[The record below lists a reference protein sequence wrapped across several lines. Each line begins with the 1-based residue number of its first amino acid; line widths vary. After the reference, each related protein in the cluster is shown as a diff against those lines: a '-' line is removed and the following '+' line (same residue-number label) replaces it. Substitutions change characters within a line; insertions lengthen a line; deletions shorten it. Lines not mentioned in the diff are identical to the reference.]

1 MTGCE
6 FPRLQL
12 RGSAGFSPASLLI
25 RTDEIRSDKDTR
37 TKEVVKERKSHFP
50 DSAENQ
56 GSGIVTQPQRFLYCT
71 VTLTGAE
78 GMPLA
83 TTTRLLAPVSAVFGT
98 SKLVDTIFVPVA
110 TAMVLGLC
118 VRA

>member
-1 MTGCE
+1 VTDCE

-25 RTDEIRSDKDTR
+25 SIDEDAR
-37 TKEVVKERKSHFP
+37 TKEVEKELKATSRILNR
-50 DSAENQ
+50 NQ
-56 GSGIVTQPQRFLYCT
+56 GSGIVTQPRRFLYCT
-71 VTLTGAE
+71 VTWTGAE

-83 TTTRLLAPVSAVFGT
+83 TTTRRLAPVSAFFGT
-98 SKLVDTIFVPVA
+98 SKLVDTILVPVA
-110 TAMVLGLC
+110 IAMVLGLC

>member
-1 MTGCE
+1 MSDCE

-25 RTDEIRSDKDTR
+25 RTDEIRSDKDAR
-37 TKEVVKERKSHFP
+37 TKEVEKERKATSRILE
-50 DSAENQ
+50 ENQ
-56 GSGIVTQPQRFLYCT
+56 GSGIVTQSQRFLYCT
-71 VTLTGAE
+71 VTLTGAD

-110 TAMVLGLC
+110 TPMVLGLC

>member
-1 MTGCE
+1 VTDCE

-25 RTDEIRSDKDTR
+25 RTDEIRSDKDAR
-37 TKEVVKERKSHFP
+37 TKEVVKERKATSRILK
-50 DSAENQ
+50 ENQ